1 MSKREAILLGGLG
14 LILIPVALM
23 YVDFGGNAEEENSQR
38 EELVDPMVE
47 VMSINSLIP
56 PGARN
61 VEDVTLTNWG
71 RDVFT
76 TAESI
81 ELAKAREIRDD
92 SQFTL
97 SGIMTSGLVR
107 SAVINEQVVTK
118 GSRINRYTV
127 DSILENM
134 VILRWNTKKIVL
146 SIDQ

>member
-1 MSKREAILLGGLG
+1 MLGGLG
-14 LILIPVALM
+14 LLLIPVALI
-23 YVDFGGNAEEENSQR
+23 YIDFGGDAEGGELP
-38 EELVDPMVE
+38 EELTDPMEE
-47 VMSINSLIP
+47 VKILNNLIP
-56 PGARN
+56 PDARN
-61 VEDVTLTNWG
+61 VEYVTLATWG

-81 ELAKAREIRDD
+81 QLAKARDISDD
-92 SQFTL
+92 AQFTL

-127 DSILENM
+127 DSIFENM

>member
-1 MSKREAILLGGLG
+1 
-14 LILIPVALM
+14 
-23 YVDFGGNAEEENSQR
+23 
-38 EELVDPMVE
+38 
-47 VMSINSLIP
+47 MSINSLVP

-61 VEDVTLTNWG
+61 VEYVTLTNWG

-127 DSILENM
+127 DSIFENM

>member
-23 YVDFGGNAEEENSQR
+23 YVDFGGNAEEENSQQ
-38 EELVDPMVE
+38 EERVDPMVE
-47 VMSINSLIP
+47 VAAINSLVP

-61 VEDVTLTNWG
+61 VEYVTLTTWG

-81 ELAKAREIRDD
+81 ELAKAREISDVP
-92 SQFTL
+92 QFTL

-127 DSILENM
+127 DSIFENM